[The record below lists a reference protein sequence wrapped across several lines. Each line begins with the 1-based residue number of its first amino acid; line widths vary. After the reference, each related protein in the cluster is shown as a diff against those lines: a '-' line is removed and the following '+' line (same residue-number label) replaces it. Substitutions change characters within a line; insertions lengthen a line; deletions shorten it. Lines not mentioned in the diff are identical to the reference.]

1 MVVMIID
8 SQIIPHSH
16 MDKIPTDVPENHK
29 IEHYAAAIRHDWIPV
44 DYESIVDSTLLDV
57 KFSPDTFQKQ
67 AFYFLSKNQSVFV
80 SAHTS
85 SGKTLVAEYAI
96 AQSNKKGSRVVYT
109 SPLKALSNQK
119 FFDFKQKFSDVGL
132 ITGDIQVNPA
142 ARCLIMTTEI
152 FRNLLYKNADIL
164 RDIEFVIFDEVHY
177 INDPERGVV
186 WEECII
192 MLPKHITII
201 MLSATI
207 PNSLEF
213 AEWVGRTKKKRI
225 SVIST
230 HKRPVPLE
238 FLVYRDANVFSLGE
252 QKKNE
257 KDQPTNFNIEI
268 YPFSKKTRTNNK
280 FRINDLGNFVNN
292 KRLVPA
298 IFFTFSKRACEEH
311 GKSLQLLDLTTP
323 VEKKKITAFLN
334 EAMRI
339 LREEDRNLP
348 QIQAMYSQAYRGVAI
363 HHGSLL
369 PFVKECVEILFSENL
384 IKILVATETFAMGV
398 NMPAKCCVFLALSKI
413 DGERFRYLN
422 TGEFIQMSGR
432 AGRRG
437 MDIVGTVLIAD
448 PRIADASTI
457 KQIISGIPVD
467 LGSQFKLSF
476 SLILT
481 AIMSGIE
488 VETLMRSSFKE
499 HGTQKSLEL
508 DFARLKRLEEVPLL
522 ECERCIDYQD
532 FISDLSFLTQGMS
545 QLIRKTVKVGDTV
558 VLTNNA
564 IVTIK
569 EMSRRD
575 FTYVEA
581 TDIRLENRLFNI
593 PLNAEM
599 VEKYDKIKITG
610 LPRYPITH
618 KNLLSKGSASLDEV
632 LFLVKDSKIV
642 FDLGGTDIDTQ
653 CKIQE
658 MKKRFENI
666 FDFQAL
672 QCEDFVNH
680 YAEAIKSKQII
691 DEIKGI
697 KAKHSNESLAQM
709 TEYRARV
716 VFLKKHLFLSD
727 LITLKGR
734 VAAEIRTVNDV
745 LVTELLF
752 DNQFEC
758 FKPAEIVSVFSLMIN
773 DDIIEDY
780 TISEELK
787 QKVEIFQRCHDK
799 LSGDL
804 DELGIPSFTAL
815 NLSMVQAVYDWCSG
829 KSLGTIVAQH
839 NAQEGAF
846 VRLLLRLDECCREME
861 NVSILIGDEKIGKIF
876 SEASLLMKRDII
888 FLPSMYI

>member
-1 MVVMIID
+1 
-8 SQIIPHSH
+8 
-16 MDKIPTDVPENHK
+16 MDKIPTDEVKDHK
-29 IEHYAAAIRHDWIPV
+29 IEHYAAAIRQDWIPA
-44 DYESIVDSTLLDV
+44 DYENTVDTKILDID
-57 KFSPDTFQKQ
+57 FSPDAFQKQ

-96 AQSNKKGSRVVYT
+96 AQSNKRESRVVYT

-119 FFDFKQKFSDVGL
+119 FFDFKQKFPDVGL
-132 ITGDIQVNPA
+132 ITGDVQVNPT

-152 FRNLLYKNADIL
+152 FRNLLYKNADVL
-164 RDIEFVIFDEVHY
+164 RDIEFVVFDEVHY

-192 MLPKHITII
+192 MLPKHITLV

-213 AEWVGRTKKKRI
+213 AEWVGRTKQRRI
-225 SVIST
+225 NVIST
-230 HKRPVPLE
+230 LKRAVPLE
-238 FLVYRDANVFSLGE
+238 FLIYSDANVFFLGE
-252 QKKNE
+252 QRQKA

-268 YPFSKKTRTNNK
+268 YPFSKNTKTSNK

-298 IFFTFSKRACEEH
+298 IFFTFSKKACEEH

-323 VEKKKITAFLN
+323 VEKKKITAFLD

-348 QIQAMYSQAYRGVAI
+348 QIRAMHSQAYRGVAI

-398 NMPAKCCVFLALSKI
+398 NMPAKCCVFLSLSKI

-437 MDIVGTVLIAD
+437 MDKVGTVLIAD
-448 PRIADASTI
+448 PRVADPSTI
-457 KQIISGIPVD
+457 KQIIAGIPVD

-481 AIMSGIE
+481 AIMSSVE
-488 VETLMRSSFKE
+488 VESLMRSSFKE
-499 HGTQKSLEL
+499 HGAQKSLEP
-508 DFARLKRLEEVPLL
+508 DFARLENLEKIPLL
-522 ECERCIDYQD
+522 ECTRCVDYQN
-532 FISDLSFLTQGMS
+532 FISDLQFLGQGMP
-545 QLIRKTVKVGDTV
+545 QLIRRAVKIGDVV
-558 VLTNNA
+558 VLNSNA
-564 IVTIK
+564 IVRITAMNK
-569 EMSRRD
+569 RE
-575 FTYVEA
+575 FAYVEA
-581 TDIRLENRLFNI
+581 DIKLENGLFNI
-593 PLNAEM
+593 PLTDEII
-599 VEKYDKIKITG
+599 EKYSKIKTAGI
-610 LPRYPITH
+610 PRYPITH
-618 KNLLSKGSASLDEV
+618 KSVPSKGSASFDEV
-632 LFLVKDSKIV
+632 LFLVKDSKV
-642 FDLGGTDIDTQ
+642 AFDVGDVDIDTQ
-653 CKIQE
+653 CKIQD
-658 MKKRFENI
+658 MKRRFENLLK
-666 FDFQAL
+666 FQIL
-672 QCEDFVNH
+672 KCEEFEEH
-680 YAEAIKSKQII
+680 YAEAIKSKNIV

-697 KAKHSNESLAQM
+697 QAKHSNESLAQM
-709 TEYRARV
+709 TEYTARIT
-716 VFLKKHLFLSD
+716 FLKKHLFLSD

-752 DNQFEC
+752 NNELEGFT
-758 FKPAEIVSVFSLMIN
+758 PPEIVSVFSSMIN
-773 DDIIEDY
+773 DDVVEDY
-780 TISEELK
+780 EISEELK

-799 LSGDL
+799 LSRDL
-804 DELGIPSFTAL
+804 DELGIPGFADL

-829 KSLGTIVAQH
+829 QSLGTIVARH

-876 SEASLLMKRDII
+876 SEASLLMKRDIV